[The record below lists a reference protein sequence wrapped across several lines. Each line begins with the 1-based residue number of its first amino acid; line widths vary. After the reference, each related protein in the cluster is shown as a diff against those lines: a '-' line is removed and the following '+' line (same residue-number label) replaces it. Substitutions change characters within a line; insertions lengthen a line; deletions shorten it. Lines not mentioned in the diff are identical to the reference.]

1 MNITKEKIDDIF
13 MTATKHNLLDLE
25 NQLINALE
33 EISELKD
40 NPIAREILAASIA
53 QGNIM
58 AALKEVCYMCFSK
71 MNDV

>member
-40 NPIAREILAASIA
+40 NPIAREILAASIV

-58 AALKEVCYMCFSK
+58 AALKEVCYMLFLE
-71 MNDV
+71 NE